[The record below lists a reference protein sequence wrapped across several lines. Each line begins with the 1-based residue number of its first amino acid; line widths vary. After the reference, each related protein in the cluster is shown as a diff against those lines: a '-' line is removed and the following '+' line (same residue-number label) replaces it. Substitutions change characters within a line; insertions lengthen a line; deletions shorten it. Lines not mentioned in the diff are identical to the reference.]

1 MSLLRIYNALNDF
14 KHNRMSSWVDGGKS
28 HDFVLPMDASMDRV
42 EGLLRWFESSTPP
55 EFEGLSFEAFVAFAN
70 AIGCATT
77 WTPGHTVPVLPLLT
91 EDLPPALLIARL
103 VDVIGT
109 DKDTAMAA
117 FRARFQ
123 SEDTSP

>member
-1 MSLLRIYNALNDF
+1 MSLPRIYNALNDF
-14 KHNRMSSWVDGGKS
+14 KHNRMSSWADDAKYN
-28 HDFVLPMDASMDRV
+28 FVLPMDASMDRV

-77 WTPGHTVPVLPLLT
+77 WTPGHGGPVLPLLT

-103 VDVIGT
+103 VDLIGT